1 MTKHSNREQEALVS
15 PLTDLRQGTGSGGPP
30 VEDRR
35 VERAPAL
42 LEMAGLATRVAE
54 ALTVL
59 VVSLLGIWA
68 TYSVFLLSPI
78 DQYARVAWLSSVL
91 YALIAE
97 LAGCYDVD
105 ARFSLRS
112 SWPRVSAAW
121 LGCCIAMLTLA
132 FFVRASEAF
141 SRGWTIFWFL
151 SVGFALVV
159 VRGVA
164 TGILSRM
171 KRQGVFNQ
179 RVAILGATSQG
190 QRLAGYVQSNPML
203 TVDLV
208 GCYDD
213 RGAETIHP
221 GLCTP
226 HRGGLA
232 QLLADIRAG
241 EIDQVVVAMPY
252 ISDDELQDVVGRLA
266 MFPVLIRLAPDLS
279 AFTLAG
285 QSMVMLGHLP
295 LMTVFERPI
304 SGVDQI
310 VKRIEDLLLCSI
322 LLILAAP
329 FLLMVALAVKLDS
342 PGPVFFR
349 QEREGF
355 NHRRFR
361 IWKFRS
367 IRTDMLQY
375 DEISQA
381 RQGDPRVTRVGRII
395 RATSIDEIPQLFNV
409 LFGDMSLVGP
419 RPHAPSTRVAGVLF
433 SEATQNYAARHRVK
447 PGITG
452 WAQVNG
458 WRGET
463 DTDEKLLKRVEYD
476 LYYIDHWSVG
486 FDLYIMARTIAALIF
501 PKSAY

>member
-1 MTKHSNREQEALVS
+1 
-15 PLTDLRQGTGSGGPP
+15 
-30 VEDRR
+30 
-35 VERAPAL
+35 
-42 LEMAGLATRVAE
+42 
-54 ALTVL
+54 
-59 VVSLLGIWA
+59 
-68 TYSVFLLSPI
+68 
-78 DQYARVAWLSSVL
+78 
-91 YALIAE
+91 
-97 LAGCYDVD
+97 
-105 ARFSLRS
+105 
-112 SWPRVSAAW
+112 
-121 LGCCIAMLTLA
+121 
-132 FFVRASEAF
+132 
-141 SRGWTIFWFL
+141 
-151 SVGFALVV
+151 
-159 VRGVA
+159 
-164 TGILSRM
+164 
-171 KRQGVFNQ
+171 
-179 RVAILGATSQG
+179 
-190 QRLAGYVQSNPML
+190 
-203 TVDLV
+203 
-208 GCYDD
+208 
-213 RGAETIHP
+213 
-221 GLCTP
+221 
-226 HRGGLA
+226 
-232 QLLADIRAG
+232 
-241 EIDQVVVAMPY
+241 
-252 ISDDELQDVVGRLA
+252 
-266 MFPVLIRLAPDLS
+266 
-279 AFTLAG
+279 
-285 QSMVMLGHLP
+285 
-295 LMTVFERPI
+295 MTVFERPI

-361 IWKFRS
+361 SWKFRS
-367 IRTDMLQY
+367 MRTDMLQY